1 MISFRKEMESDFM
14 NIQYSE
20 LYNAITDYAE
30 KYGAHKFNDDENH
43 AEYMKLVD
51 ICVKCGLIPECN
63 REEFS
68 THGRLSAAIAY
79 ESNRIMFCQ

>member
-1 MISFRKEMESDFM
+1 MENDFV
-14 NIQYSE
+14 NIQYLE